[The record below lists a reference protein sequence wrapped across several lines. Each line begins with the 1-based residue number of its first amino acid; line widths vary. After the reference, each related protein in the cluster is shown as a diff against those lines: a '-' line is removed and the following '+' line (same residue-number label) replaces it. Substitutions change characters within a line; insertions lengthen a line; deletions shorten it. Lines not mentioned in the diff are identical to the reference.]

1 MTGPEVRGPEIRSSG
16 IRGPASRGP
25 DIHDPAPDVSLLDM
39 AAHEAALSEYW
50 RSEPAVVVFL
60 RYFGCPFCQS
70 QVVRLRDDRERFQEA
85 GAEVVLI
92 GQGTPSD
99 AVAFTRRVDQP
110 FECLVDPDRSAYRA
124 YGLGKA
130 RPAQVVGPRT
140 ALPFLRANLRKETLQ
155 RGLQG
160 GKFMQMPGTFV
171 VDTLVTVQMAHRNRH
186 VADTPSNQRI
196 LDVLEALRKPRV
208 SS

>member
-1 MTGPEVRGPEIRSSG
+1 LTGLDPRGPG
-16 IRGPASRGP
+16 SRGP
-25 DIHDPAPDVSLLDM
+25 DVFDRAPDVSLLDM
-39 AAHEAALSEYW
+39 AAREATLSDYW
-50 RSEPAVVVFL
+50 QAEPAVVVFL

-70 QVVRLRDDRERFQEA
+70 QVVRLRDERERFQEA
-85 GAEVVLI
+85 GGWIVLI

-99 AVAFTRRVDQP
+99 AAAFTQRMNQP

-124 YGLGKA
+124 YGLPRA

-140 ALPFLRANLRKETLQ
+140 ALPFLRANLKRETLQ

-171 VDTLVTVQMAHRNRH
+171 VDTEGLIRMAHRNRH
-186 VADTPSNQRI
+186 VADTPPNQRI
-196 LDVLEALRKPRV
+196 LDVLASLRERRRT